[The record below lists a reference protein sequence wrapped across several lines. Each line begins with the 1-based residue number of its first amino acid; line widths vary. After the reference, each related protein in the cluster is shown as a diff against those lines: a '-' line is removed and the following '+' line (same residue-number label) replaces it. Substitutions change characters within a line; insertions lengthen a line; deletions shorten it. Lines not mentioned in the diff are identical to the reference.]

1 MSHYDNADLIP
12 SWTGPLETINPY
24 TGKATHT
31 EWQTPLPLFQFLNLQ
46 GGYRFQVDAAADKSN
61 CLVGGV
67 WYGPGSPFG
76 EDALAVQNWLSPAW
90 CNPPYGKGIE
100 KWLAKFR
107 EQQLLGN
114 TVVALLPSR
123 TGTQWWAKGI
133 VPYASIIF
141 LTGRVP
147 FAKEGVSG
155 KKSQPDHESAIVIY
169 NSLPPAAPR
178 WWDWR
183 KDVKG
188 V

>member
-1 MSHYDNADLIP
+1 MEAYVEDLIT
-12 SWTGPLETINPY
+12 TGKAPLQTINPF
-24 TGKATHT
+24 TGQETFK
-31 EWQTPLPLFQFLNLQ
+31 EWQTPLPLFQFLDRI
-46 GGYRFQVDAAADKSN
+46 YRFEVDAAADESN
-61 CLVGGV
+61 HLCPG
-67 WYGPGSPFG
+67 WYGPGSG
-76 EDALAVQNWLSPAW
+76 YEDALALSHWYSPAW

-100 KWLAKFR
+100 KWLEKFR

-169 NSLPPAAPR
+169 NPLPPAAPR